1 MRIIPVVFIL
11 LIASC
16 SDNTAVNK
24 QLSGS
29 DSLVINFNIPQT
41 DSIAKTMTTTEIVA
55 IKKLMKYVGGK
66 TSKAYKCGYDGN
78 LMFYKKGILAGD
90 IAFNYSGEGC
100 QHFIQI
106 AGDKLSP
113 TSMSSARSGWEV
125 CITISILERNASTT
139 AAFAKHPSGPC
150 SSMRSRSF

>member
-1 MRIIPVVFIL
+1 MRVFFIVSIVL
-11 LIASC
+11 LTSC
-16 SDNTAVNK
+16 SDNTAVSK

-41 DSIAKTMTTTEIVA
+41 DSIAKTMATTEVIA

-66 TSKAYKCGYDGN
+66 TCEAYKCGYDGN
-78 LMFYKKGILAGD
+78 LMFYKKGVLAGD

-100 QHFIQI
+100 QHFIQM

-113 TSMSSARSGWEV
+113 TTMSSE
-125 CITISILERNASTT
+125 
-139 AAFAKHPSGPC
+139 AANFLKSLAEGKSWY
-150 SSMRSRSF
+150 